1 METRTLQVNPEDTG
15 TRLDAWLAGQ
25 LPDVTRSAAARL
37 CEEGRVTAAGKP
49 LAKNYR
55 LGGGEAVSVTLPDP
69 EPVDVAPQDIPLDVV
84 YEDSDVIVVNKP
96 KGLVVH
102 PAPGHPDG
110 TLVNALLHHCG
121 DSLSGI
127 GGELR
132 PGIVHRIDRDTSG
145 LLIAA
150 KNDFAHQK
158 LSAQLQDHTLA
169 RIYRCIV
176 VASGIPGGQDLVP
189 VDAPIGRHPADRKK
203 MAVVAGGRSAVTH
216 WSVLERF
223 PGYTYVGVPT
233 GDRAHPPDPVH
244 MAHRPPHSGDT
255 VYGAKKPVLGLQGQ
269 CLHAV
274 GLWFL
279 HPGPGELVEL
289 WCDLPGSVPDP
300 SCGSW
305 RTEDRTTPGRSQRSW
320 RLHPAAGCPAGPG
333 PGWGGSTGGRTG
345 PPAGPSCGMGAVA
358 QAQGQKAPV
367 GGVRACRPSR
377 QM

>member
-1 METRTLQVNPEDTG
+1 MNVTLSVETAGQRADQFLAA
-15 TRLDAWLAGQ
+15 RLDGL
-25 LPDVTRSAAARL
+25 TRSAAQKL
-37 CEEGRVTAAGKP
+37 LEEGHVLCQGRPLKKNDRLKP
-49 LAKNYR
+49 
-55 LGGGEAVSVTLPDP
+55 GDQVAVCIPDP
-69 EPVDVAPQDIPLDVV
+69 TPVELLPQDIPLDVV

-145 LLIAA
+145 LIIAA
-150 KNDFAHQK
+150 KNDAAHQK

-176 VASGIPGGQDLVP
+176 IGNLREDSGT

-223 PGYTYVGVPT
+223 PGYTYVECRLET
-233 GDRAHPPDPVH
+233 GRTHQIRVH
-244 MAHRPPHSGDT
+244 MAHIGHPILGDT
-255 VYGAKKPVLGLQGQ
+255 VYGAKKPVPGLQGQ

-274 GLWFL
+274 GLRFL
-279 HPGPGELVEL
+279 HPRTGELVEL
-289 WCDLPGSVPDP
+289 WCDLPEAFQTQL
-300 SCGSW
+300 
-305 RTEDRTTPGRSQRSW
+305 R
-320 RLHPAAGCPAGPG
+320 RLENRG
-333 PGWGGSTGGRTG
+333 
-345 PPAGPSCGMGAVA
+345 
-358 QAQGQKAPV
+358 
-367 GGVRACRPSR
+367 
-377 QM
+377 

>member
-145 LLIAA
+145 LIIAA
-150 KNDFAHQK
+150 KNDAAHQK

-176 VASGIPGGQDLVP
+176 IGNLREDSGT

-223 PGYTYVGVPT
+223 PGYTYVECRLET
-233 GDRAHPPDPVH
+233 GRTHQIRVH
-244 MAHRPPHSGDT
+244 MAHIGHPILGDT
-255 VYGAKKPVLGLQGQ
+255 VYGAKKPVPGLQGQ

-274 GLWFL
+274 GLRFL
-279 HPGPGELVEL
+279 HPRTGEVVR
-289 WCDLPGSVPDP
+289 PAGGVPDP
-300 SCGSW
+300 AAEAGEP
-305 RTEDRTTPGRSQRSW
+305 RIEQRRAALSGPA

-333 PGWGGSTGGRTG
+333 PGCGGSTGGRTG
-345 PPAGPSCGMGAVA
+345 PPAGPSCGDGRSGPGSGAESTRWGRSGPA
-358 QAQGQKAPV
+358 A
-367 GGVRACRPSR
+367 RPARCSAG
-377 QM
+377 